1 MDIFCVR
8 LREHRERQGW
18 TQSELARRAE
28 VPSPV
33 ISRLESGA
41 RGGLTLDVAR
51 RLARA
56 LGVGLDALAGT
67 WEDVAAPASTED
79 TVPADAAGVPGPRC
93 PRGALAGAPARRR
106 GRPRATA
113 SG

>member
-8 LREHRERQGW
+8 LREHRERLGW

-41 RGGLTLDVAR
+41 RVGLTLDVAR

-67 WEDVAAPASTED
+67 WDDVGAAATRSPAPA
-79 TVPADAAGVPGPRC
+79 AM
-93 PRGALAGAPARRR
+93 ARPR
-106 GRPRATA
+106 GRPRKAA
-113 SG
+113 PVPAGARC

>member
-8 LREHRERQGW
+8 IREHRERLGW

-33 ISRLESGA
+33 ISRLESGV
-41 RGGLTLDVAR
+41 RVGLTLDVAR

-67 WEDVAAPASTED
+67 WDDAGASVPRDTAPA
-79 TVPADAAGVPGPRC
+79 AI
-93 PRGALAGAPARRR
+93 ARRR
-106 GRPRATA
+106 GRPRKAAAATPA
-113 SG
+113 AARG

>member
-1 MDIFCVR
+1 MDTFCVR
-8 LREHRERQGW
+8 LREHRERRGW

-41 RGGLTLDVAR
+41 RVGLTLDVAR

-56 LGVGLDALAGT
+56 LDVGLDDLAGT
-67 WEDVAAPASTED
+67 WDKAA
-79 TVPADAAGVPGPRC
+79 ADGDMLQV
-93 PRGALAGAPARRR
+93 APARRR
-106 GRPRATA
+106 GRPRKAA
-113 SG
+113 LAVARG

>member
-1 MDIFCVR
+1 MDIFCLR
-8 LREHRERQGW
+8 LREHRERCGW
-18 TQSELARRAE
+18 TQSELARRAG

-41 RGGLTLDVAR
+41 RVGLTLDVAR

-67 WEDVAAPASTED
+67 WEDEATPTPEPTAPDAS
-79 TVPADAAGVPGPRC
+79 PP
-93 PRGALAGAPARRR
+93 RR
-106 GRPRATA
+106 GRPRRTATPA
-113 SG
+113 HTG

>member
-8 LREHRERQGW
+8 LREHRERLGW

-41 RGGLTLDVAR
+41 RVGLTLDVAR

-67 WEDVAAPASTED
+67 WDDAGAAAP
-79 TVPADAAGVPGPRC
+79 R
-93 PRGALAGAPARRR
+93 ALAALARPR
-106 GRPRATA
+106 GRPRKAVPVPA
-113 SG
+113 GAGS

>member
-8 LREHRERQGW
+8 IREHRERLGW

-41 RGGLTLDVAR
+41 RVGVTLDVAR

-67 WEDVAAPASTED
+67 WDDAAEPAAGATAPAT
-79 TVPADAAGVPGPRC
+79 P
-93 PRGALAGAPARRR
+93 RRR
-106 GRPRATA
+106 GRPRRATPA
-113 SG
+113 GARG

>member
-1 MDIFCVR
+1 MDIFCER
-8 LREHRERQGW
+8 LKEHRERLGW

-41 RGGLTLDVAR
+41 RVGLTLDVAR

-67 WEDVAAPASTED
+67 WDDAAHAPTAAAPT
-79 TVPADAAGVPGPRC
+79 AAEGT
-93 PRGALAGAPARRR
+93 APTRRR
-106 GRPRATA
+106 GRPRKAA
-113 SG
+113 PVPAGAHG

>member
-8 LREHRERQGW
+8 LREHRERCGW
-18 TQSELARRAE
+18 TQSELARRAG

-41 RGGLTLDVAR
+41 RVGLTLDVAR

-56 LGVGLDALAGT
+56 LGVGLDVLAGT
-67 WEDVAAPASTED
+67 WD
-79 TVPADAAGVPGPRC
+79 DAAAATAEDPVPVI
-93 PRGALAGAPARRR
+93 PARRR
-106 GRPRATA
+106 GRPRKAVA
-113 SG
+113 AAAHR

>member
-8 LREHRERQGW
+8 LREHRERLGW

-41 RGGLTLDVAR
+41 RVGLTLDVAR

-67 WEDVAAPASTED
+67 SDDAGTAAPK
-79 TVPADAAGVPGPRC
+79 
-93 PRGALAGAPARRR
+93 APAPAALSRPR
-106 GRPRATA
+106 GRPRKAA
-113 SG
+113 PVPAGARS